1 MIDLKETEYEELH
14 NRIKSLEDQNEMLI
28 KAVSGLVYALNVKN
42 MNSIVNPLFSGVNPF
57 TEPCGCKNTGK

>member
-1 MIDLKETEYEELH
+1 MTDLREIESEELH
-14 NRIKSLEDQNEMLI
+14 NRIRSLEDQNELLI

-42 MNSIVNPLFSGVNPF
+42 VSSIVNPF